1 MLTIVVRY
9 HDLLGGDPKLSLGSW
24 KPRFIWKVVR
34 DRPENILIYDYDKQI
49 PNLSDTFLKIQAGI

>member
-9 HDLLGGDPKLSLGSW
+9 HDLGGDPKLSFRTW

-49 PNLSDTFLKIQAGI
+49 PNLSDTFVKIQPGI